1 MIFPARGWLLVRFA
15 LACSLTL
22 LPSLFDLRGSI
33 ECLLIFIALQYSL
46 CCAAE
51 GTTGRQM

>member
-1 MIFPARGWLLVRFA
+1 VRIA

-22 LPSLFDLRGSI
+22 LPSLFDLRDLI

-46 CCAAE
+46 YCGAV
-51 GTTGRQM
+51 GTTGLQM